1 MYPYENI
8 QSYFVN
14 WKLSD
19 DEGPDDWNDMRHND
33 SIIKHY
39 YDLYKY
45 VDGNQLTA
53 ICPEFELRQPFFN

>member
-1 MYPYENI
+1 
-8 QSYFVN
+8 
-14 WKLSD
+14 
-19 DEGPDDWNDMRHND
+19 MRHND

-53 ICPEFELRQPFFN
+53 ICPEFELRQPFFNQLFTGTSFTIKYNKY